1 MTTVTDN
8 EVIPMRLKSPET
20 MRQIIQ
26 FVDSFFDDHLR
37 TPSMREI
44 ERGTGLSRQT
54 ASSYLRA
61 MAEQNM
67 LEYDGD
73 GIITA
78 HIRQRVSAQTIALPI
93 IGHVAA
99 GTLTAAEEMREGFV
113 EVPFSMLGGSDY
125 FALRVYGESMIR
137 AGIYDGDLVIVRKTH
152 RATVGQ
158 IVVAIDDEGQT
169 TLKRLAHDG
178 QRYYLH
184 PENAA
189 FDDIYPNELRIQGVA
204 ELMFRDLKS

>member
-1 MTTVTDN
+1 
-8 EVIPMRLKSPET
+8 MRSKSPET
-20 MRQIIQ
+20 MRQIER
-26 FVDSFFDDHLR
+26 FVDAFFDEHLR

-61 MAEQNM
+61 MAEQG
-67 LEYDGD
+67 LLDYDGD
-73 GIITA
+73 GIVTA
-78 HIRQRVSAQTIALPI
+78 HIRERAAAQTVRVPI

-99 GTLTAAEEMREGFV
+99 GTLTAADELREGFA
-113 EVPFSMLGGSDY
+113 EVPMSLLGSSDY

-137 AGIYDGDLVIVRKTH
+137 AGIYDGDLVVLRRAAT
-152 RATVGQ
+152 ATVGQ
-158 IVVAIDDEGQT
+158 IVVAVDDEGQT

-184 PENAA
+184 PENPA
-189 FDDIYPNELRIQGVA
+189 FDDIYPSELRIQGVA
-204 ELMFRDLKS
+204 ELMLRDLKH

>member
-1 MTTVTDN
+1 
-8 EVIPMRLKSPET
+8 MRSKSPET
-20 MRQIIQ
+20 MRQIEQ
-26 FVDSFFDDHLR
+26 FVDAFFDEHLR

-61 MAEQNM
+61 MAEQG
-67 LEYDGD
+67 LLDYDGD
-73 GIITA
+73 GIVTA
-78 HIRQRVSAQTIALPI
+78 HIRERAAAQTVRVPI

-99 GTLTAAEEMREGFV
+99 GTLTAADELREGFA
-113 EVPFSMLGGSDY
+113 EVPMSLLGSSDY

-137 AGIYDGDLVIVRKTH
+137 AGIYDGDLVVLRRAST
-152 RATVGQ
+152 ATVGQ
-158 IVVAIDDEGQT
+158 IVVAVDDEGQT

-184 PENAA
+184 PENPA
-189 FDDIYPNELRIQGVA
+189 FDDIYPSELRIQGVA
-204 ELMFRDLKS
+204 ELMLRDLKH

>member
-1 MTTVTDN
+1 
-8 EVIPMRLKSPET
+8 MRSKSPDT

-26 FVDSFFDDHLR
+26 FVDAFFDAHLR

-61 MAEQNM
+61 MAEQGM

-73 GIITA
+73 GIITE
-78 HIRQRVSAQTIALPI
+78 HIRERATAQTVSLPI
-93 IGHVAA
+93 LGHVAA
-99 GTLTAAEEMREGFV
+99 GVLTAAEEVREGFV
-113 EVPFSMLGGSDY
+113 EVPISMLGGSDY

-137 AGIYDGDLVIVRKTH
+137 AGIYDGDLVIVRKAN
-152 RATVGQ
+152 RASIGQ

>member
-1 MTTVTDN
+1 
-8 EVIPMRLKSPET
+8 MRSKSPET
-20 MRQIIQ
+20 MERIEA
-26 FVDSFFDDHLR
+26 FVNAFFDERLR

-61 MAEQNM
+61 MAEQGM
-67 LEYDGD
+67 LEYDGE
-73 GIITA
+73 GIITD
-78 HIRQRVSAQTIALPI
+78 HIRERSAERTVSLPI
-93 IGHVAA
+93 LGRVAA
-99 GTLTAAEEMREGFV
+99 GVLTAAEELREGFV
-113 EVPFSMLGGSDY
+113 EVPLSLLGSSEY

-137 AGIYDGDLVIVRKTH
+137 AGIYDGDLVVIRKTCT
-152 RATVGQ
+152 ASAGQ

-184 PENAA
+184 PENPA
-189 FDDIYPNELRIQGVA
+189 FEDIYPDELRIQGVA
-204 ELMFRDLKS
+204 ELMLRDLKA

>member
-1 MTTVTDN
+1 
-8 EVIPMRLKSPET
+8 MRSKSPET
-20 MRQIIQ
+20 MRQIEQ
-26 FVDSFFDDHLR
+26 FVDAFFDEHLR

-61 MAEQNM
+61 MAEQGM
-67 LEYDGD
+67 LDYDGD
-73 GIITA
+73 GIVTA
-78 HIRQRVSAQTIALPI
+78 HIRERAAAQTVRVPI

-99 GTLTAAEEMREGFV
+99 GTLTAADELREGFA
-113 EVPFSMLGGSDY
+113 EVPMSLLGSSDY

-137 AGIYDGDLVIVRKTH
+137 AGIYDGDLVVLRRAAT
-152 RATVGQ
+152 ATVGQ
-158 IVVAIDDEGQT
+158 IVVAVDDEGQT

-184 PENAA
+184 PENPA
-189 FDDIYPNELRIQGVA
+189 FDDIYPSELRIQGVA
-204 ELMFRDLKS
+204 ELMLRDLKH

>member
-1 MTTVTDN
+1 
-8 EVIPMRLKSPET
+8 MRSKSPET
-20 MRQIIQ
+20 MRKIEM
-26 FVDSFFDDHLR
+26 FVNAFFDAHLR

-54 ASSYLRA
+54 ASSYLRD
-61 MAEQNM
+61 MAEQGI

-78 HIRQRVSAQTIALPI
+78 HIRERASAQTVSLPI
-93 IGHVAA
+93 IGRVAA
-99 GTLTAAEEMREGFV
+99 GVLTAAEEVREGFV
-113 EVPFSMLGGSDY
+113 EVPASFLGGSDY

-137 AGIYDGDLVIVRKTH
+137 AGIYDGDLVVVHKTTS
-152 RATVGQ
+152 ASAGQ
-158 IVVAIDDEGQT
+158 IVVGIDDEGQT

-184 PENAA
+184 PENPA
-189 FDDIYPNELRIQGVA
+189 FDDIYPSELRIQGVA
-204 ELMFRDLKS
+204 ELMLRDLKQ

>member
-1 MTTVTDN
+1 
-8 EVIPMRLKSPET
+8 MRSKSPET
-20 MRQIIQ
+20 MRQIEG
-26 FVDSFFDDHLR
+26 FVDAFFDAHLR

-61 MAEQNM
+61 MAEQGM

-78 HIRQRVSAQTIALPI
+78 HIRGCSTAQTVSLPI
-93 IGHVAA
+93 LGHVAA
-99 GTLTAAEEMREGFV
+99 GVLTAAEEVREGFV

-125 FALRVYGESMIR
+125 FALRVYGESMIC
-137 AGIYDGDLVIVRKTH
+137 AGIYDGDLVIVR
-152 RATVGQ
+152 RASRASVGQ
-158 IVVAIDDEGQT
+158 IVVAIDDAGQT

-178 QRYYLH
+178 TRYFLH
-184 PENAA
+184 PENPA

-204 ELMFRDLKS
+204 ELMFRDLKR

>member
-1 MTTVTDN
+1 
-8 EVIPMRLKSPET
+8 MRSKSPET
-20 MRQIIQ
+20 MRQIER
-26 FVDSFFDDHLR
+26 FVDAFFDEHLR

-61 MAEQNM
+61 MAEQGM
-67 LEYDGD
+67 LDYDGD
-73 GIITA
+73 GIVTA
-78 HIRQRVSAQTIALPI
+78 HIRERTAAQTVRVPI

-99 GTLTAAEEMREGFV
+99 GTLTAADELREGFA
-113 EVPFSMLGGSDY
+113 EVPMSLLGSSDY

-137 AGIYDGDLVIVRKTH
+137 AGIYDGDLVVLRRAAT
-152 RATVGQ
+152 ATVGQ
-158 IVVAIDDEGQT
+158 IVVAVDDEGQT

-184 PENAA
+184 PENPA
-189 FDDIYPNELRIQGVA
+189 FDDIYPSELRIQGVA
-204 ELMFRDLKS
+204 ELMLRDLKH

>member
-1 MTTVTDN
+1 
-8 EVIPMRLKSPET
+8 MRSKSPET
-20 MRQIIQ
+20 MRQIEQ
-26 FVDSFFDDHLR
+26 FVDAFFDEHLR

-61 MAEQNM
+61 MAEQG
-67 LEYDGD
+67 LLDYDGD
-73 GIITA
+73 GIVTA
-78 HIRQRVSAQTIALPI
+78 HIRERAAAQTVRVPI

-99 GTLTAAEEMREGFV
+99 GTLTAADELREGFA
-113 EVPFSMLGGSDY
+113 EVPMSLLGSSDY

-137 AGIYDGDLVIVRKTH
+137 AGIYDGDLVVLRRAAT
-152 RATVGQ
+152 ATVGQ
-158 IVVAIDDEGQT
+158 IVVAVDDEGQT

-184 PENAA
+184 PENPA
-189 FDDIYPNELRIQGVA
+189 FDDIYPSELRIQGVA
-204 ELMFRDLKS
+204 ELMLRDLKH

>member
-1 MTTVTDN
+1 
-8 EVIPMRLKSPET
+8 MRSKSPET
-20 MRQIIQ
+20 MRQIER
-26 FVDSFFDDHLR
+26 FVDAFFDEHLR

-61 MAEQNM
+61 MAEQGM
-67 LEYDGD
+67 LDYDGD
-73 GIITA
+73 GIVTA
-78 HIRQRVSAQTIALPI
+78 HIRERAAAQTVRVPI

-99 GTLTAAEEMREGFV
+99 GTLTAADELREGFA
-113 EVPFSMLGGSDY
+113 EVPMSLLGSSDY

-137 AGIYDGDLVIVRKTH
+137 AGIYDGDLVVLRRAAT
-152 RATVGQ
+152 ATVGQ
-158 IVVAIDDEGQT
+158 IVVAVDDEGQT

-184 PENAA
+184 PENPA
-189 FDDIYPNELRIQGVA
+189 FDDIYPSELRIQGVA
-204 ELMFRDLKS
+204 ELMLRDLKH